1 MFASKKIVIWGTG
14 NIARSFYYEKG
25 CQYDIQYF
33 IDNNQPKYKI
43 GDLQVFTPDKVDLRR
58 YKIVIATTKW
68 KGIAEYLE
76 SCGLSFFEDYLPYS
90 LMEIDEIPFMEILKR
105 INVRGGGREKAVSA
119 YQRGREIAFINGNCQ
134 TSKIKMYLQQNRE
147 FDSKFVFLDIPPLYL
162 LSHKEI
168 DLLMYGKDI
177 LSRTKLFI
185 SQNISLNNSFD
196 RRFSNEY
203 WLKLMDEK
211 VQYIRIPNLFLD
223 IYFPQ
228 GGKEQDPEKEPYVR
242 NIFPYNDAIID
253 ELTNKKGFG
262 GEGYTTDEI
271 VEIIEMDDFFTDDF
285 LRWVIE
291 YRFEQLREREKFCD
305 IKMTDYIQERY
316 LKEQIFYSRNHPTN
330 KVLKEESLRI
340 LRYMGINGDIEE
352 KVAIPELSVNQEFI
366 YPGIYHKL
374 HTAFK
379 RKWYSDPLSI
389 SRNTLA
395 EEIKKY
401 LFCCHNKYFVTT
413 EKRAERLRK

>member
-25 CQYDIQYF
+25 WQYDIQYF
-33 IDNNQPKYKI
+33 IDNNQPEYKI

-68 KGIAEYLE
+68 EGIAEYLE

-105 INVRGGGREKAVSA
+105 INVWGREKAVSA

-134 TSKIKMYLQQNRE
+134 TSRIKMYLQQNRE
-147 FDSKFVFLDIPPLYL
+147 FNSKFVFLDIPPLYL
-162 LSHKEI
+162 LSHDEI

-177 LSRTKLFI
+177 LNRTKLFI
-185 SQNISLNNSFD
+185 SQNISLNNAFD
-196 RRFSNEY
+196 SRFSNEY

-228 GGKEQDPEKEPYVR
+228 GGKEQDSEKEPYVR

-340 LRYMGINGDIEE
+340 LRYMDINGDIEE

-389 SRNTLA
+389 SRYTLA